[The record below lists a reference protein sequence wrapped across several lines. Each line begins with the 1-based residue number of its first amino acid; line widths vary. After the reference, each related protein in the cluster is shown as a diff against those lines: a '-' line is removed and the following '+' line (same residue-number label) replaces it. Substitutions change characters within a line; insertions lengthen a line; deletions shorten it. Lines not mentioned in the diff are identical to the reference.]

1 MKKVILWALLVSCT
15 STLVSHADSTTSAN
29 LLNNNTFNE
38 NTDGW
43 TLSDSNV
50 KRDANSYN
58 DAGNSPTVRFKGQNS
73 TITQSVDTS
82 SLEADKEI
90 TDITIKYHG
99 YGCGNT
105 GNQWCTAGAD
115 DTVVTNVTLSNGT
128 DSEVSTNTVAVPFE
142 DGWTH
147 HSFTESIND
156 TFITD
161 ETSITFTLQGI
172 DTGDSNSWLGPITD
186 NYELLITYQD
196 FVVQQQVE
204 EQIQQQVVQEVV
216 QQVVQEIVEQQV
228 IQEVVEQQVV
238 QEIVEQ
244 QVVQEIV
251 EQQIVEE
258 VVQQQI
264 IQEIVEQE
272 VINTMVGGLDLDI
285 SITNDIILDQSIVE
299 IRPIEIEIPIDMG
312 IDVNMDTGSDMDMD
326 MNMNM
331 ANIEMPADINLQS
344 QPIEIEI
351 PQQIDTIVEI
361 RVAPVIPT
369 DIPDLANLTSIDEVQ
384 EIQEMPVIKIPVS
397 ADLEVEMEMDS
408 VEIEQPEELNS
419 SNMEEDLAEMQDDII
434 ESVDELIEVEVE
446 VENEIQEPEEV
457 AENKENNNESKETT
471 AEDGG
476 DEKSQLSKSSETEV
490 KSDDSKVVKKSK
502 SKDSKKSKK
511 NDVKKSTVKKD
522 KSEPKTKTVVQKSNT
537 ESSPG
542 VLSIDSLGH
551 MVLPAAYLQTLQDT
565 LKIVETVSI
574 TQDMIYEQNTYDLVQ
589 FTFESSFGGDSPDRF
604 NSLLGV
610 ESRYQSPTYRN
621 SGQ

>member
-15 STLVSHADSTTSAN
+15 LTLVSHADSTTSAN
-29 LLNNNTFNE
+29 LLNNNTFDE

-50 KRDANSYN
+50 KRDSNSYR

-147 HSFTESIND
+147 HSFTQSIND

-216 QQVVQEIVEQQV
+216 QQVVQEIVEQQ
-228 IQEVVEQQVV
+228 
-238 QEIVEQ
+238 
-244 QVVQEIV
+244 
-251 EQQIVEE
+251 IVEE

-272 VINTMVGGLDLDI
+272 VINTMVGGLDLDV

-299 IRPIEIEIPIDMG
+299 IRPIEIEIPVDMG
-312 IDVNMDTGSDMDMD
+312 IDLNMDMGVDMD

-331 ANIEMPADINLQS
+331 ANIEMPANVNLQS

-351 PQQIDTIVEI
+351 PQQIDMTVEI

-369 DIPDLANLTSIDEVQ
+369 DIPDLANLVPIDEVQ
-384 EIQEMPVIKIPVS
+384 EIKEMPVIEIPVS

-408 VEIEQPEELNS
+408 VEVEQPEELNS
-419 SNMEEDLAEMQDDII
+419 SNMEEDLAEMQDNII
-434 ESVDELIEVEVE
+434 ESVDELV
-446 VENEIQEPEEV
+446 EPEAEV
-457 AENKENNNESKETT
+457 ENKENNNEPKETT
-471 AEDGG
+471 TNDGG
-476 DEKSQLSKSSETEV
+476 DEKSQLSKSNETKV

-502 SKDSKKSKK
+502 PKDSKKNKK
-511 NDVKKSTVKKD
+511 DDVKKSTVKKD
-522 KSEPKTKTVVQKSNT
+522 KPKPKTKTVAKKDSSKTKSESINVQ
-537 ESSPG
+537 
-542 VLSIDSLGH
+542 SLGQIA
-551 MVLPAAYLQTLQDT
+551 LPNVYLQVLQDT
-565 LKIVETVSI
+565 IKITETLSL
-574 TQDMIYEQNTYDLVQ
+574 QQEMIYEQNAYDLVQ
-589 FTFESSFGGDSPDRF
+589 LTFESSFGGDSPDRF
-604 NSLLGV
+604 DSLLGV
-610 ESRYQSPTYRN
+610 QPSYKSPTYRN
-621 SGQ
+621 SGK

>member
-15 STLVSHADSTTSAN
+15 SILVSHADSTTSAN
-29 LLNNNTFNE
+29 LLNNNTFDQ

-115 DTVVTNVTLSNGT
+115 DTIVTNVTLSNGT

-147 HSFTESIND
+147 HSFTQSIND

-161 ETSITFTLQGI
+161 ETSVTFTLQGI

-204 EQIQQQVVQEVV
+204 EQIQQQVVQE
-216 QQVVQEIVEQQV
+216 
-228 IQEVVEQQVV
+228 
-238 QEIVEQ
+238 
-244 QVVQEIV
+244 IV

-258 VVQQQI
+258 VVQKQI

-272 VINTMVGGLDLDI
+272 VINNMVGGLDLDI

-312 IDVNMDTGSDMDMD
+312 IDVNMDMGVDMDMD

-369 DIPDLANLTSIDEVQ
+369 EIPDLANLTSIDEVQ
-384 EIQEMPVIKIPVS
+384 EIQEMPVIEIPVS
-397 ADLEVEMEMDS
+397 TDLEVEMEIES

-434 ESVDELIEVEVE
+434 ESVDELVEVEVE
-446 VENEIQEPEEV
+446 VENEIQESEEV

-511 NDVKKSTVKKD
+511 DGVKKSTVKKD
-522 KSEPKTKTVVQKSNT
+522 KSEPKTKTVVQKPKT

>member
-15 STLVSHADSTTSAN
+15 SILVSHADSTTSAN
-29 LLNNNTFNE
+29 LLNNNTFDE

-128 DSEVSTNTVAVPFE
+128 DSEVSTNTIAVPFE

-147 HSFTESIND
+147 HSFTQSIND

-161 ETSITFTLQGI
+161 ETSVTFTLQGI

-204 EQIQQQVVQEVV
+204 EQIQ
-216 QQVVQEIVEQQV
+216 
-228 IQEVVEQQVV
+228 
-238 QEIVEQ
+238 Q

-299 IRPIEIEIPIDMG
+299 IRPIEIEIPMDMSIDM
-312 IDVNMDTGSDMDMD
+312 NMDMGVDMD

-331 ANIEMPADINLQS
+331 ANIEMPADVNLQS
-344 QPIEIEI
+344 QPIEIEV
-351 PQQIDTIVEI
+351 PQQIDMTVEI

-384 EIQEMPVIKIPVS
+384 EIQEMPVIEIPVS

-408 VEIEQPEELNS
+408 VEMEQPEELNNS
-419 SNMEEDLAEMQDDII
+419 TMEEDLVEMNDEII
-434 ESVDELIEVEVE
+434 ENVDEVV
-446 VENEIQEPEEV
+446 EEV

-471 AEDGG
+471 AEDGS

-502 SKDSKKSKK
+502 PKDSKKNKK
-511 NDVKKSTVKKD
+511 DDVKKSTVKKD
-522 KSEPKTKTVVQKSNT
+522 KPKPKTKTVVQKSKT
-537 ESSPG
+537 ESSPD

-551 MVLPAAYLQTLQDT
+551 MELPAAYLQVLQDT
-565 LKIVETVSI
+565 IKIVETVSI

-604 NSLLGV
+604 DSLLGV
-610 ESRYQSPTYRN
+610 QSRYQSPTYRN

>member
-29 LLNNNTFNE
+29 LLNNNTFDE

-50 KRDANSYN
+50 KRDSNSYR

-115 DTVVTNVTLSNGT
+115 DTIVTNVTLSNGT

-228 IQEVVEQQVV
+228 
-238 QEIVEQ
+238 
-244 QVVQEIV
+244 VQEIV

-312 IDVNMDTGSDMDMD
+312 IDVNMDMGSDMDMD

-384 EIQEMPVIKIPVS
+384 EIQEMPVIEIPVS

-434 ESVDELIEVEVE
+434 ENVDELIEVEVE

-511 NDVKKSTVKKD
+511 DDVKKSTVKKD
-522 KSEPKTKTVVQKSNT
+522 KSEPKTKTVVQKPKT

-610 ESRYQSPTYRN
+610 ESRYQSPTYRS

>member
-29 LLNNNTFNE
+29 LLNNNTFDE

-50 KRDANSYN
+50 KRDSNSYR

-128 DSEVSTNTVAVPFE
+128 DSEVSTNTIAVPFE

-147 HSFTESIND
+147 HTFTQSIND

-216 QQVVQEIVEQQV
+216 QQVVQEIVEQQ
-228 IQEVVEQQVV
+228 
-238 QEIVEQ
+238 
-244 QVVQEIV
+244 
-251 EQQIVEE
+251 IVEE

-272 VINTMVGGLDLDI
+272 VINTMVGGLDLDV

-299 IRPIEIEIPIDMG
+299 IRPIEIEIPVDMG
-312 IDVNMDTGSDMDMD
+312 IDINMDMGVDMD

-331 ANIEMPADINLQS
+331 ANIEMPANVNLQN
-344 QPIEIEI
+344 QPIEIEV
-351 PQQIDTIVEI
+351 PQQIDMTVEI

-384 EIQEMPVIKIPVS
+384 EIQEMPVIEIPVS

-408 VEIEQPEELNS
+408 VEMEQPEELNS

-434 ESVDELIEVEVE
+434 ESVDELVEVEVE

-457 AENKENNNESKETT
+457 TENKENNNESKETT
-471 AEDGG
+471 AEDGS
-476 DEKSQLSKSSETEV
+476 DEKSQLSKSNKTEV

-511 NDVKKSTVKKD
+511 DDAKKSTVKKD
-522 KSEPKTKTVVQKSNT
+522 KSEPKTKTVVQKPKT

-604 NSLLGV
+604 DSLLGV
-610 ESRYQSPTYRN
+610 QPSYKSPTYRS